1 MNVNLICPQ
10 HKQHVTQACLD
21 LECQAFPFMCQICL
35 SDQSTISQHTKHN
48 QFLIPYPQYITQMSK
63 NIQSN
68 INEAH
73 QFNDLFKQESQVLQQ
88 LLSSDEHLSN
98 IEAQISSLKHQID
111 SDIKLTLNSLSKVF
125 DIQKAEL
132 FNKLDS
138 YLQIYKSNLFIL
150 KEQIEPI
157 HFLLTKCKYYTN
169 ENNLK
174 QKLHTKPDLGSQV
187 KISIKQLQQKQPS
200 MLKLNFEIFKKS
212 QEMKPNTSS
221 LNQLLNETQNS
232 ITEYFNKNLSIPTST
247 LLEIPPSYNNQTL
260 TPIKSKSLELC
271 YSDRPVPIDDN
282 KATIKSIDSK
292 IPISNL
298 QPTLEIPKFNA
309 QVLDQRIIQEQ
320 NQTKNHLS
328 AKFRIKKKL
337 SIEFLVQ
344 TMALVNYSHVAL
356 GLVDGTV
363 KLLDMNTSK
372 VSFYPNTY
380 IQHSKPINQIVV
392 LKQDKGI
399 RLASLSDEN
408 FAIVW
413 TLGENYVPYP
423 ERKLVGFKQ
432 KLNHIMDLAD
442 QSHLL
447 CQSDTNLQIINYHD
461 NRILC
466 DFDFKGQLVEFLY
479 LSKFERFATISQGN
493 IVSIYS
499 LKLSGNQQNATQ
511 LVNCQL
517 ESIQPAIPISNISTC
532 IGVDFQS
539 EVIICYGCW
548 DGQVRLY
555 NVFKNSLL
563 GEYQLFN
570 SRIKEMI
577 ILKQE
582 NQFVLV
588 VIAENSK
595 QIKGILIQKNKVLQL
610 DKYGELL
617 DCASKY
623 GRNVVQQTVV
633 KSKNGI
639 YLLSETQKD
648 IGLYELC

>member
-21 LECQAFPFMCQICL
+21 LECQVFPFMCQICM
-35 SDQSTISQHTKHN
+35 SDQQTISQHTKHN

-63 NIQSN
+63 SIQNN
-68 INEAH
+68 INEA
-73 QFNDLFKQESQVLQQ
+73 QLFNDLFQQESQVLQQ

-98 IEAQISSLKHQID
+98 IEAYIQSLKHQID
-111 SDIKLTLNSLSKVF
+111 SDIKLALNQFIKIFDMQKV
-125 DIQKAEL
+125 EL
-132 FNKLDS
+132 FDKLDS
-138 YLQIYKSNLFIL
+138 YLKIYKSNFFIL

-157 HFLLTKCKYYTN
+157 HFLLTKCKYYIN

-187 KISIKQLQQKQPS
+187 KISIKQLQQKQPQ
-200 MLKLNFEIFKKS
+200 MLKLNFEIFRKS

-260 TPIKSKSLELC
+260 TPIKSKSLELS
-271 YSDRPVPIDDN
+271 YFDKQVPIDNN
-282 KATIKSIDSK
+282 KTTIKSIDFK
-292 IPISNL
+292 VPIQSISV
-298 QPTLEIPKFNA
+298 IPKFNL
-309 QVLDQRIIQEQ
+309 QILDQRILQEQ
-320 NQTKNHLS
+320 NLTKNHLS

-344 TMALVNYSHVAL
+344 TMALVNYSYVAL

-372 VSFYPNTY
+372 VSYYPNTY
-380 IQHSKPINQIVV
+380 IKHLKPINQLVV

-408 FAIVW
+408 YAIIW

-423 ERKLVGFKQ
+423 EKKLVGFKQ
-432 KLNHIMDLAD
+432 NLNHIMDLAD
-442 QSHLL
+442 SAHLI
-447 CQSDTNLQIINYHD
+447 CQSDNNLYIINYHD
-461 NRILC
+461 NRILHE
-466 DFDFKGQLVEFLY
+466 FEFKSQLVEFLY
-479 LSKFERFATISQGN
+479 LSKYEKFATISQGN

-499 LKLSGNQQNATQ
+499 LTLSSSIQNVTQ
-511 LVNCQL
+511 LVNCELQ
-517 ESIQPAIPISNISTC
+517 SIQPAIPISNISTC
-532 IGVDFQS
+532 IGVDFQN
-539 EVIICYGCW
+539 EIIICYGCW
-548 DGQVRLY
+548 NGQVKLY
-555 NVFKNSLL
+555 NVFKNSLI
-563 GEYQLFN
+563 GEYQVFN
-570 SRIKEMI
+570 NRIKEMI
-577 ILKQE
+577 VLKQE

-588 VIAENSK
+588 VIAENQK
-595 QIKGILIQKNKVLQL
+595 QIKGILFQKNKVLQL

-617 DCASKY
+617 DCPSKN
-623 GRNVVQQTVV
+623 GKNIIQSTVI
-633 KSKNGI
+633 KNKNGI